1 LLKTGDPEIGLPSA
15 RPTEVVSEAA
25 SEEGAVY
32 AFVEPAE
39 LRRLFA
45 QLAGT
50 ELLIDMV
57 RALFPSATEV

>member
-1 LLKTGDPEIGLPSA
+1 LLKIGDPEIGLPSV

-25 SEEGAVY
+25 SREGTVY

-45 QLAGT
+45 QMAGT

-57 RALFPSATEV
+57 RALFPSPAEV